1 MAGVPRALVVE
12 DDPLISQLLREVLDM
27 DGYEVVAHVRDGAL
41 AAGAVREH
49 RPDLVVLDVGLPNV
63 SGLDVLDDIK
73 GRADTA
79 HIPVVVV
86 TALPTPDVDAR
97 ARELGAAG
105 VLAKPFPLSHL
116 SEAVAAA
123 TSGAPAPSLNG

>member
-63 SGLDVLDDIK
+63 SGLEVLDDIK
-73 GRADTA
+73 GGADTA
-79 HIPVVVV
+79 HIPVLVV
-86 TALPTPDVDAR
+86 TALPTPEVDAR
-97 ARELGAAG
+97 ARALGAAG

-123 TSGAPAPSLNG
+123 TAGAPAPILNG